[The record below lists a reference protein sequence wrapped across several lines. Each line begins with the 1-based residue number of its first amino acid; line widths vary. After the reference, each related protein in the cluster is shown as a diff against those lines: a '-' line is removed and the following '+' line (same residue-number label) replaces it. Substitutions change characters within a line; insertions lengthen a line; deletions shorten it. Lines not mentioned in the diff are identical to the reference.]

1 MKGNSGIRVHTE
13 TQDRR
18 VDVFQDARRAVVE
31 DRRRVTF
38 GLDLCKGASE

>member
-13 TQDRR
+13 PRTGGSMS
-18 VDVFQDARRAVVE
+18 FTDARRAVVE

-38 GLDLCKGASE
+38 GLDPCKGASE